1 MFVVSTTFLLVSY
14 IVPGIIR
21 HMATLEI
28 KNFPDKM
35 HEEIK
40 QQAQSEDRTLKAW
53 VTRALKD
60 VLKRSDKSRRW
71 TET

>member
-1 MFVVSTTFLLVSY
+1 
-14 IVPGIIR
+14 
-21 HMATLEI
+21 MATLEI